1 MIVFTA
7 CMAALLIVLLNF
19 ETIRRILQKAT
30 FADSTHNLPQR
41 PALDSH
47 VFAFDG
53 DGIQEEPITN
63 MQSGRSNLR
72 EAASFRTS
80 WVAERSF
87 MRARFQRHKSQRYL
101 PPRSKANPPTCI
113 GTPASTLR
121 APRVIEAE
129 SLHQDDQFSCALD
142 SLPLAVIV
150 TDPVGQMMF
159 ANSAAGELFG
169 YSVEELVGSNAAR
182 LGAGLKPPY
191 PFSHPELSALGLDAP
206 GNMKSRE
213 AVAIRKDGSQ
223 FPVEISINYVPAP
236 AQPYSLS
243 IIMDRTE
250 RNELVRHRQQLAHLT
265 RVSTLGELAGSLA
278 HELNQPL
285 TAILSN
291 AQAAQRFMTME
302 PTNLVEVREIL
313 RDLVQDTHRAS
324 EVIRKIRTLVKKGE
338 IETAPLSLAGVI
350 KDVALLVHSDAIV
363 RGIRMLVIAA
373 PELPP
378 VQGDRVQL
386 QQVLLNLLIN
396 AFDAME
402 NCAAAE
408 RVVIIKSSVGREG
421 DIHVAVQDCGTGVSS
436 DTVSRMFMPFF
447 TSKRDGLGLGLSIS
461 RSIVEKHGGRIWA
474 ENNKDQGATFY
485 FTLPAGIPSG
495 TVFSGV
501 AP

>member
-1 MIVFTA
+1 MIVFAA
-7 CMAALLIVLLNF
+7 CMAALSIVLLNL
-19 ETIRRILQKAT
+19 ETIRQILLKTT
-30 FADSTHNLPQR
+30 FSDSTRNLPQR

-47 VFAFDG
+47 VFAFQG
-53 DGIQEEPITN
+53 DGIQEDPTTN
-63 MQSGRSNLR
+63 MRTDRSDLR
-72 EAASFRTS
+72 EAASVRAP
-80 WVAERSF
+80 WVAGRSF
-87 MRARFQRHKSQRYL
+87 IRARFQGLKSHRSL
-101 PPRSKANPPTCI
+101 PPRSSANSPTCT
-113 GTPASTLR
+113 GKTVSTSSALR
-121 APRVIEAE
+121 VPEPE
-129 SLHQDDQFSCALD
+129 SLHHDDPFSCALD
-142 SLPLAVIV
+142 LLPLAIIV

-159 ANSAAGELFG
+159 ANSAAEELFV
-169 YSVEELVGSNAAR
+169 YSVEELVGSNAIK

-191 PFSHPELSALGLDAP
+191 PFSHPDLPVLDLDAP
-206 GNMKSRE
+206 GNTNSRE
-213 AVAIRKDGSQ
+213 AVAIRKDGTA
-223 FPVEISINYVPAP
+223 FPVEISVNHIPAP
-236 AQPYSLS
+236 GQPYSLS

-265 RVSTLGELAGSLA
+265 RVSTLGDLAGSLA

-291 AQAAQRFMTME
+291 AQAAQRLMTME
-302 PTNLVEVREIL
+302 PTNLIEVREIL

-338 IETAPLSLAGVI
+338 IEAAPLGLAGVI

-363 RGIRMLVIAA
+363 RGIRMLVMAA

-378 VQGDRVQL
+378 IQGDRVQL

-402 NCAAAE
+402 NCAVSE
-408 RVVIIKSSVGREG
+408 RVVSIQSWVGPEG

-474 ENNKDQGATFY
+474 ENNKDRGATFY
-485 FTLPAGIPSG
+485 FTLPTGIPPAS
-495 TVFSGV
+495 VFSKV